1 MFATRLSGSIAAL
14 VAVCVV
20 SAQTQNA
27 APALK
32 SGLYLE
38 QAGGEPMKLPMET
51 TMDVQTKG
59 IMKSVLTQG
68 FSKPKQIITHAGA
81 QSEFVVTDPQPSF
94 LFVFDDPRAPI
105 EPMQYMAMMG
115 GGGGGGGLPM
125 GSKHPKEFALIL
137 LAVDGE
143 SRIFDSGKVMKAK
156 VDVQN
161 SKTREFRVRPHE
173 PLIAGE
179 HAFMLGDP
187 GKGGMPTMIW
197 SFSYRPAVR

>member
-1 MFATRLSGSIAAL
+1 MFATRLSGSVAAL

-20 SAQTQNA
+20 SVQTQNA
-27 APALK
+27 APAPK
-32 SGLYLE
+32 SGIYLE
-38 QAGGEPMKLPMET
+38 QASGEPQKLPMET

-59 IMKSVLTQG
+59 IMKAVLTQG
-68 FSKPKQIITHAGA
+68 FSKPKQVVTHASA
-81 QSEFVVTDPQPSF
+81 ASEFVVTDPQPSF

-105 EPMQYMAMMG
+105 DPMQYMAMM

-137 LAVDGE
+137 MAVEGDT
-143 SRIFDSGKVMKAK
+143 RVFDSGKVMKAK

-161 SKTREFRVRPHE
+161 IKTREFRVRPHE

-179 HAFMLGDP
+179 HAFMIGDP
-187 GKGGMPTMIW
+187 GKGGTPTMIW